1 MTRVDDVPSLGD
13 TPPESWGDFVTDLT
27 AIAHEVAAEVG
38 RTAQVSDIRVGTAA
52 EDYANHTGSWLWG
65 GKIVLGEEVPDGIEM
80 IARARAEGRP
90 LTSHEAGEV
99 WLSYAT
105 GIHEMLHAAHGISA
119 YDYQQP
125 ALMGM
130 EEALNEEYSR
140 IVTAKALK
148 RLNIPE
154 ALQFQ
159 RDRPDSIRGR
169 GAYLYYRSALDDIL
183 NKAKV
188 APEEREEFI
197 RHLRFD
203 VPPSQRA
210 ALIGERIAK
219 VAPEETDGPEQA
231 ALWVDGVIEHAGQ
244 VKSPLGFEPILH
256 VPLKDVP
263 HTEPYLIDGKPFKPN
278 MGVEVMVDGHP
289 FTGRVASIYPLDQR
303 GEAVGAPFLF
313 SMVTDQ
319 FEHIDNIL
327 PREVTDLDSVEE
339 SVTLPDGSGVKE
351 GDLIRYDNRADGGMS
366 TAVVEQVTQSSQ
378 RGPMPGL
385 LKDAW
390 VLHARTTQDSLVP
403 DQEIVLTLARTG
415 GRVERVDTE
424 GPEIPEAAP
433 EGAGAGF
440 VSRLPELEREL
451 AEERARVAAPLSSF
465 ERRTQLANEIKAERA
480 RMDADTEALR
490 KGDRVLIKG
499 YLPEEPDKEG
509 TVVKTNKASI
519 DVAIVNSVGN
529 PVVWRFEKA
538 SRNADGTWYAAIG
551 RPIKKGPAR
560 TEGIVDSVSIPRGLF
575 DELWMLEYDTAP
587 GEGTDHDDL
596 ADELARVRD
605 ATPRTARNLT
615 VELTPRRARYLD
627 QALDY
632 HDTIWE
638 EATQSY
644 DAGDRARANSYRRT
658 ARRLR
663 ERLAGVKTEGIIDP
677 AAELRSMQEGTH
689 PRVFFG
695 LEDRATTGGRG
706 EEAGSQPAWTD
717 ADKLQVGRQISD
729 ALEDYALLIEKPEFH
744 RVLRWSGDESY
755 ARTLQNGWHEPTRPR
770 RANIYLRL
778 DNEERFDGWGVTDTG
793 SSTARVDIRRPG
805 VNYIDNPR
813 ENVLGVAADDARYT
827 AIHEAHHMYGSGSEF
842 DFGSEVAHAW
852 HGLQRGLADEQML
865 TSRRAVTNRVAV
877 NRNSRLSRSLR
888 ALFGDDLL
896 DEWGQE
902 AGWHDLFD
910 RRRVPPE
917 DNSIEGRVA
926 TLNEYRD
933 EYGYSVLQ
941 QIDYLERKNLVDV
954 SGLTS
959 YGSRIEPGERAYMR
973 PNGETLVLGVDG
985 QARVLESMSAVRPV
999 ETRGVDV
1006 TQHRVLPFGG
1016 VDDQPPEVDMADELA
1031 GLAGPTGP
1039 RKWTRIEDG
1048 YESDNARIWDNGA
1061 GLGPAAGG
1069 GRWAV
1074 EIEGRWI
1081 ANVDTL
1087 AQAKERVEAELA
1099 KPPVVRSEG
1108 IEPPTP
1114 IHVQAWNLRQEL
1126 DGATWRRNNLEDSDP
1141 QRAEADAE
1149 VERLSNEVA
1158 AAEAQTGGRVLRLND
1173 EQMHRGEIKM
1183 RDLAKRAKKLGL
1195 DEPRLRVVAEEM
1207 VPVPWPGLTSRW
1219 SREEW
1224 EKRGDVT
1231 PITYVVAEG
1240 PEPKLNGWEFVAT
1253 LQHLEGINVIRRV
1266 PGTEEDVDLSQHRA
1280 GEATCDYCKTVRDRK
1295 DTFIVHQVDTDAA
1308 HAELADDKGN
1318 VQVGR
1323 NCLRDFL
1330 GHGNPQE
1337 IASYLERWMNLDEL
1351 EEEGEG
1357 PSGGRV
1363 KEYMPVEDY
1372 LMHVATMLRTSGWAS
1387 RSSGELA
1394 TADQARMNRQAYN
1407 SQERDKSGRQ
1417 MWVDPI
1423 PQDEERAKAAIAW
1436 AREYLGAKV
1445 HQSQDASEFESNMY
1459 AMAKGEHVP
1468 DRGEGILAYVM
1479 VAHAKFEEREIERRE
1494 RAKVEADSVHVG
1506 TVGERMDVEATVMSV
1521 YEHEGNYGTTFI
1533 TKLRDDQG
1541 NIYKWFGSYELERGS
1556 VVRAKWTVKD
1566 HSEYK
1571 GVKETVLNRPSK
1583 LETVRT
1589 EGGEEGLPEGWV
1601 PTPVSEVR
1609 AGDNLLVLPTDRRG
1623 TAHRLA
1629 TPDENA
1635 LDGVGTEVVEREARL
1650 VAWTFTGEELELP
1663 AEGEV
1668 VRRVPEVR
1676 TEGVGGVPS
1685 ASSISRVLAQA
1696 GYRALGSGTPRSREG
1711 TRVSGGRDHVSVWV
1725 DFDNEAAA
1733 ARRSEELEQVL
1744 AEKGYATR
1752 RAAPAGFWVTGRVE
1766 GARTEGVEPPGDPT
1780 RLVSKGADPQWGT
1793 PVYETGDGRGRIV
1806 LDPTYE
1812 TWCDDPHPMKFTR
1825 EERDAWKALSSFER
1839 EQRRRNMP
1847 YEKYR
1852 ALDYGKKGYLCPG
1865 GEEHHYSQWVPE
1877 IEGERLEDVHD
1888 TFGKAKAALEAALG
1902 YKLTLQRQRKPKPEP
1917 VVLSPEDEEFKAS
1930 LDDELAA
1937 LDDSLASFRER
1948 LKGPDADFVDTEQL
1962 GRLERRR
1969 EQVLALLDGLGAGAA
1984 RTEGIVS
1991 PTGPFFH
1998 GTNVPLQPGD
2008 RLTAR
2013 PEDRAPNYA
2022 APGVEGWAY
2031 MSTGDHMAERF
2042 AVSVAGRQGGEP
2054 HLYEVRPVGEVVPD
2068 PEQATGWS
2076 QDQWMAR
2083 EMEVVRELP
2092 LPGLVTWNPETQS
2105 LVRAPRTEGVG
2116 PDMFD
2121 ALGQTL
2127 GMNRVEDSQLGGW
2140 RSVRFAS
2147 GEEEQVW
2154 LLSREDGQAIRV
2166 SHVVVTPER
2175 GGTGSRLVEGL
2186 RAHAD
2191 ETGQELRFELVVPES
2206 RPFFDRFEWLQRIQ
2220 PEGRESVDYTYR
2232 PPGYVPE
2239 RGPRT
2244 EGVADDLGEYEIEIE
2259 SNTGDRVTV
2268 TDIGAAATAA
2278 RTLWDEATDRA
2289 VRGGFPGRTTINFYV
2304 GGRLVRTVNDR
2315 RELEEPVRTEGLLP
2329 EPRSVLYAD
2338 LHKRGVNYP
2347 AETADRII
2355 PYGDRFFL
2363 ERIKV
2368 KRARVKFGHVT
2379 SLTAEGTMNYPDE
2392 GKRVEVEIRYTAPI
2406 GKPGRPG
2413 KTKTEVT
2420 ATGFTEEPGVRT
2432 DGVTGPRVP
2441 LADSQNGGYIW
2452 KPASY
2457 LRFGDLPTDEEG
2469 RVRPSD
2475 DWLAGKPEAG
2485 VSVYH
2490 AWHDPRTGRYV
2501 LPSGDEQYLGTQAEM
2516 GDRPAIRVEGRDTG
2530 EVGSDGEPLLDPS
2543 TVEVVGPVTL
2553 DQIVTEQDSNLTLAG
2568 TELEG
2573 DQVPDWHEPEHM
2585 PPVPRTEG
2593 IDGPPVRTEGVPD
2606 PIKEAGFYSEDEA
2619 REELAKLA
2627 EFPQYLD
2634 TSDDDLLSAQRR
2646 FSQRLHGNTLTE
2658 VEGLRAR
2665 ARRGELSDTEIEM
2678 HEQVERSY
2686 AAVNAH
2692 VGARMASARAA
2703 RERQARQE
2711 AAEKGLLTLGREELA
2726 EILGKAGDVYHD
2738 LGYEGEY
2745 NPDLFLTSDLSGRG
2759 IRHYI
2764 RLPDGRLAH
2773 PDELHEARKRGRVVV
2788 VEQVPAPRD
2797 RPRYRSDALDAE
2809 TKARLVGPVR
2819 TGGPRRGSGSA

>member
-1 MTRVDDVPSLGD
+1 MARPRAQPPPEPTPKPESAAPEVSAILGVGAAGAVAGEAPAAAAGAGVVVTGAAVRAATARIIASFNRFGRKRQAEYIEILPTRLQREFPEHTPEEIAKLVREEARRESVFRRKQRERLQRDLPDALQQADPAKRVERTQMILDREQRYLKQREEALAERAYTAMEMLHLQRESPQGAFWRLSDGVQQHTPGCIAMGNKFWPWSVLRIIHPQLHPGCACHLYSLDQAVERGYMTASQVPDPADAKRRADKILKLIKEVYETATQEEIDAYLLELAEVEWDERLAPAKATGRWRLKPLERGGEWEALIEAALGVEVETLDISKVEAHVDADPHPECEGSPQTDFAVHRVLPAVLRGRWPKLAARLEATSPRWGKRAVTEATTEFEEWTLEEAVGGSIARRAVYGAKPGERFGRGTSKGGQFKPRRGARPGKPTIRGLARTALRRAIPDLPKVPRQAATDKDGEYVWIRGRYTFIPEHREFKRRIDGIDWHSPAGSGNLYRNGYLVHVPGEKLPHHNDLDRPVAADIRNVPSTAPWHEEVGKERADKIEADLQASYNSARQASDDQIKDALAKQSRAWKPVGPGELTTVVLDALQANDFTVAEVRSIERPDVERGAAALAVLRHTSGAEVAITSDGGKVLGVVWNPVTRVDEVPALGD

-90 LTSHEAGEV
+90 LTEHEAGEV

-105 GIHEMLHAAHGISA
+105 GIHEALHAAHGISA

-130 EEALNEEYSR
+130 EEALNEEHSR
-140 IVTAKALK
+140 IVTAKVLK
-148 RLNIPE
+148 RLGLTE

-183 NKAKV
+183 NQAKV

-203 VPPSQRA
+203 VPPSQRS
-210 ALIGERIAK
+210 ALIGERIAR

-231 ALWVDGVIEHAGQ
+231 ARWVDGVIEHAGQ

-263 HTEPYLIDGKPFKPN
+263 HSEPYLIDGRPIKPN
-278 MGVEVMVDGHP
+278 MGVEVMVDGHR
-289 FTGRVASIYPLDQR
+289 FSGRVASIYPLDAE
-303 GEAVGAPFLF
+303 GESAAGAPFLF

-327 PREVTDLDSVEE
+327 PREVSDLDSVEE
-339 SVTLPDGSGVKE
+339 SVILPDGTGVKE

-390 VLHARTTQDSLVP
+390 VLHARTTQDSLAP

-415 GRVERVDTE
+415 GRVERVDAE
-424 GPEIPEAAP
+424 GPEVPEAAP
-433 EGAGAGF
+433 EAPGAGF
-440 VSRLPELEREL
+440 VSRLPELERLL
-451 AEERARVAAPLSSF
+451 AEERVRVAAPLSSF
-465 ERRTQLANEIKAERA
+465 ERRSELANEIKAERA

-490 KGDRVLIKG
+490 KGDSVLIKG
-499 YLPEEPDKEG
+499 YAPDEPDRAG

-519 DVAIVNSVGN
+519 DVELLNSVGN
-529 PVVWRFEKA
+529 PVVWRFEKS
-538 SRNADGTWYAAIG
+538 SRNPDGTWYAAIG
-551 RPIKKGPAR
+551 RSVKKGPTR
-560 TEGIVDSVSIPRGLF
+560 SEGIVDRLSIPRGLF
-575 DELWMLEYDTAP
+575 EELWMLEYDTAP

-663 ERLAGVKTEGIIDP
+663 ERLAGVKTEGITDP

-729 ALEDYALLIEKPEFH
+729 ALEDYAQLIEKPEFH

-770 RANIYLRL
+770 KANIYLRL
-778 DNEERFDGWGVTDTG
+778 DDEERFDGWGVTDTG

-865 TSRRAVTNRVAV
+865 TSRRAVTNRIAV
-877 NRNSRLSRSLR
+877 NPNSRLSRSLR

-902 AGWHDLFD
+902 AGWDDLFA

-1006 TQHRVLPFGG
+1006 TQRRVLPLGR

-1031 GLAGPTGP
+1031 GLAGPIGP

-1087 AQAKERVEAELA
+1087 AQAKERVETELA

-1195 DEPRLRVVAEEM
+1195 DEPRLRVMAEEM

-1357 PSGGRV
+1357 PSGGRA

-1423 PQDEERAKAAIAW
+1423 PQDEGRAKAAIAW

-1902 YKLTLQRQRKPKPEP
+1902 HKLTLQRQRKPKPEP

-2042 AVSVAGRQGGEP
+2042 AVSVAGGRAASRTCTRSGRWARACLTRSRRLAG
-2054 HLYEVRPVGEVVPD
+2054 RRIS
-2068 PEQATGWS
+2068 GWP
-2076 QDQWMAR
+2076 AR
-2083 EMEVVRELP
+2083 
-2092 LPGLVTWNPETQS
+2092 
-2105 LVRAPRTEGVG
+2105 
-2116 PDMFD
+2116 
-2121 ALGQTL
+2121 
-2127 GMNRVEDSQLGGW
+2127 W
-2140 RSVRFAS
+2140 RSS
-2147 GEEEQVW
+2147 
-2154 LLSREDGQAIRV
+2154 
-2166 SHVVVTPER
+2166 
-2175 GGTGSRLVEGL
+2175 
-2186 RAHAD
+2186 
-2191 ETGQELRFELVVPES
+2191 
-2206 RPFFDRFEWLQRIQ
+2206 
-2220 PEGRESVDYTYR
+2220 
-2232 PPGYVPE
+2232 
-2239 RGPRT
+2239 
-2244 EGVADDLGEYEIEIE
+2244 
-2259 SNTGDRVTV
+2259 
-2268 TDIGAAATAA
+2268 
-2278 RTLWDEATDRA
+2278 
-2289 VRGGFPGRTTINFYV
+2289 
-2304 GGRLVRTVNDR
+2304 
-2315 RELEEPVRTEGLLP
+2315 
-2329 EPRSVLYAD
+2329 
-2338 LHKRGVNYP
+2338 
-2347 AETADRII
+2347 
-2355 PYGDRFFL
+2355 
-2363 ERIKV
+2363 
-2368 KRARVKFGHVT
+2368 
-2379 SLTAEGTMNYPDE
+2379 
-2392 GKRVEVEIRYTAPI
+2392 
-2406 GKPGRPG
+2406 
-2413 KTKTEVT
+2413 
-2420 ATGFTEEPGVRT
+2420 
-2432 DGVTGPRVP
+2432 
-2441 LADSQNGGYIW
+2441 
-2452 KPASY
+2452 ASY
-2457 LRFGDLPTDEEG
+2457 RC
-2469 RVRPSD
+2469 R
-2475 DWLAGKPEAG
+2475 
-2485 VSVYH
+2485 
-2490 AWHDPRTGRYV
+2490 AWSPGTPR
-2501 LPSGDEQYLGTQAEM
+2501 
-2516 GDRPAIRVEGRDTG
+2516 
-2530 EVGSDGEPLLDPS
+2530 
-2543 TVEVVGPVTL
+2543 
-2553 DQIVTEQDSNLTLAG
+2553 
-2568 TELEG
+2568 
-2573 DQVPDWHEPEHM
+2573 
-2585 PPVPRTEG
+2585 
-2593 IDGPPVRTEGVPD
+2593 
-2606 PIKEAGFYSEDEA
+2606 
-2619 REELAKLA
+2619 
-2627 EFPQYLD
+2627 
-2634 TSDDDLLSAQRR
+2634 RR
-2646 FSQRLHGNTLTE
+2646 
-2658 VEGLRAR
+2658 AWR
-2665 ARRGELSDTEIEM
+2665 ARRA
-2678 HEQVERSY
+2678 Q
-2686 AAVNAH
+2686 
-2692 VGARMASARAA
+2692 RA
-2703 RERQARQE
+2703 
-2711 AAEKGLLTLGREELA
+2711 
-2726 EILGKAGDVYHD
+2726 
-2738 LGYEGEY
+2738 
-2745 NPDLFLTSDLSGRG
+2745 SGRTCST
-2759 IRHYI
+2759 RS
-2764 RLPDGRLAH
+2764 GR
-2773 PDELHEARKRGRVVV
+2773 
-2788 VEQVPAPRD
+2788 
-2797 RPRYRSDALDAE
+2797 RS
-2809 TKARLVGPVR
+2809 G
-2819 TGGPRRGSGSA
+2819 